1 MLLEAMVYLRIPVR
15 TYYKDPHI
23 MAIKLRVISDQ
34 YSELGEHRSR
44 VFGVN
49 GGSIGR
55 APDNDWVLPDQK
67 RLVSGHHCDIAY
79 RTGHYWIS
87 DRSTNGVF
95 VNDSENPVAE
105 TGPVALQDGD
115 RLRMGDYEILVSV
128 DDRIDFLPAA
138 SELRSAEQHLDSGI
152 NANFDVES
160 LFAPRDT
167 GDSSSISI
175 RNAFG
180 LKLPKDFREAA
191 AAAERAQPDDSS
203 DGPQSPPPNAAG
215 EPDQGPAKPADWAM
229 KTRAVTRQ
237 ELADALARRQ
247 SRIEAR
253 QQILPFHQQA
263 SSWADLG
270 TAVQAFCRGAGIDP
284 AALSPEAQSMLP
296 LVAGQLLREAVVG
309 VTDLQQA
316 RAAANPTIQAVAAPA
331 AMSNPLRSSTSV
343 EQALTRLLESHGR
356 PVGGP
361 VDALRDVLLDA
372 KEHESAVN
380 SAVREGLSALL
391 AQLSPTSV
399 ADQFEHGRS
408 RTIAPGQD
416 PRPKYWEH
424 YGELFRVVTQNGA
437 DGLPHPFMEAF
448 TRAYESARAEM
459 SSRRGPRNEN

>member
-1 MLLEAMVYLRIPVR
+1 
-15 TYYKDPHI
+15 

-34 YSELGEHRSR
+34 YRELGEHRSR

-67 RLVSGHHCDIAY
+67 RLVSGHHCDITY
-79 RTGHYWIS
+79 RTGQFWI
-87 DRSTNGVF
+87 DDHSTNGVF
-95 VNDSENPVAE
+95 VNDSDDTVAE
-105 TGPVALQDGD
+105 TGAVILQDGD

-128 DDRIDFLPAA
+128 DDRIDFLPSA
-138 SELRSAEQHLDSGI
+138 SELDSAEQHLDSGI
-152 NANFDVES
+152 NAGFDVDS
-160 LFAPRDT
+160 LFAQRDS

-180 LKLPKDFREAA
+180 LKLPKDFRESAA
-191 AAAERAQPDDSS
+191 AAALEEPATGGDEPRHE
-203 DGPQSPPPNAAG
+203 PQSAPPNAAP
-215 EPDQGPAKPADWAM
+215 ESDQASAKPADWAM

-253 QQILPFHQQA
+253 QQTLPFHQQA
-263 SSWADLG
+263 SSWTDLG

-309 VTDLQQA
+309 ITDLQQA
-316 RAAANPTIQAVAAPA
+316 RAAANPTIPAAAAPA
-331 AMSNPLRSSTSV
+331 AMSNPLRNSTSV

-356 PVGGP
+356 PIGGP

-372 KEHESAVN
+372 KEHEAAVN
-380 SAVREGLSALL
+380 SAVREGVSALL
-391 AQLSPTSV
+391 AQLAPTNV
-399 ADQFEHGRS
+399 ADQFEDGRS

-424 YGELFRVVTQNGA
+424 YGELFRVVTQNGTE
-437 DGLPHPFMEAF
+437 GLPHPFMEAF
-448 TRAYESARAEM
+448 SRAYDSARAEM
-459 SSRRGPRNEN
+459 SSRRGPRSEN

>member
-1 MLLEAMVYLRIPVR
+1 
-15 TYYKDPHI
+15 

-34 YSELGEHRSR
+34 YRELGEHRSR

-67 RLVSGHHCDIAY
+67 RLVSGHHCDIAC
-79 RTGHYWIS
+79 RSGEYWIS
-87 DRSTNGVF
+87 DHSTNGVF
-95 VNDSENPVAE
+95 VNDSEETVSE
-105 TGPVALQDGD
+105 TGPVALKDGD
-115 RLRMGDYEILVSV
+115 RLRLGDYEILVSV

-138 SELRSAEQHLDSGI
+138 SELHSAEQHLDSGI
-152 NANFDVES
+152 NSGFDVES
-160 LFAPRDT
+160 LFAARDT

-180 LKLPKDFREAA
+180 LKLPKNFREAA
-191 AAAERAQPDDSS
+191 AAAAREQPAASGDVPQHEPQHQ
-203 DGPQSPPPNAAG
+203 PQSAPPNAAA
-215 EPDQGPAKPADWAM
+215 EPDQASAKPAEWAL

-253 QQILPFHQQA
+253 QQTLPFHQQA
-263 SSWADLG
+263 SSWTDLA

-316 RAAANPTIQAVAAPA
+316 RAAANPTIQAVPAPA
-331 AMSNPLRSSTSV
+331 AMSNPLRNSTSV

-372 KEHESAVN
+372 KEHEAAVN

-391 AQLSPTSV
+391 AQLAPTNV
-399 ADQFEHGRS
+399 ADQFEDGRS

-437 DGLPHPFMEAF
+437 EGLPHPFMEAF